1 MTFGGATLLAV
12 IVTLVASVAQ
22 IMLKAGIAAAT
33 QGEPLDPA
41 DMAAV
46 ARVVLTPMV
55 FAALLLYGVAAIVW
69 IAILAKLPLSTAY
82 PILGL
87 TFVLVPL
94 LSALLLR
101 EPISAAQ
108 LGGAALIVIGVALV
122 NGRLFS

>member
-101 EPISAAQ
+101 EPIGAAQ

>member
-1 MTFGGATLLAV
+1 MTFNGATLWAV
-12 IVTLVASVAQ
+12 FVTLIASVAQ

-33 QGEPLDPA
+33 QGKPLNPA
-41 DMAAV
+41 DIADL

-55 FAALLLYGVAAIVW
+55 FAGLALYGVAAIVW

-87 TFVLVPL
+87 TFVFVPI

-101 EPISAAQ
+101 EPVSAAQ

>member
-1 MTFGGATLLAV
+1 MTFSAATLCAV
-12 IVTLVASVAQ
+12 IVTLIASVAQ

-33 QGEPLDPA
+33 QGKSLDPA

-55 FAALLLYGVAAIVW
+55 FAALLLYGAAAIVW
-69 IAILAKLPLSTAY
+69 IAILARLPLSTAY

-87 TFVLVPL
+87 TFVFVPL

-101 EPISAAQ
+101 EPVSAAQ